1 MDHQSSSSDDDA
13 SSAAKN
19 LFNSHLAR
27 APRRALGARRGVETT
42 TSTLGA
48 MSSPTSSS
56 SLTEEFVDA
65 DLLTPLGL
73 VALLGRADLHPA
85 VREALRSDVRP
96 PLECLSSGDLAD
108 ASRVIG
114 VRKRSAP
121 PNPAAAAAALAAVN
135 PRGAAHGRRSLDART
150 VVRPDARRRRLP
162 RVRQVRM
169 AREAPPASPRGRPRL
184 RPPRVRRGRSQRL
197 DGSVRPARV
206 RPPRRSRGR
215 LRSPSSS
222 SATTHPSTSPRIA
235 HPPSGARPR
244 SSPDPSSRS
253 PSRPP
258 RLPSTYILPVPRPRP
273 RTLRPRGSATGGE
286 GARLRRSLRQTR
298 IQSRRLRRV
307 SGRLAG
313 CPALVSRRA
322 RRPRRRAR
330 PRRRGFGARRRT
342 RRRFRS
348 PDARS
353 VPSHG
358 GGGAVSSQG
367 VRAVADAQPRPARRG
382 GGTDAKAHGRVQA
395 TARVVTPRRASGI
408 RAMDRAAASRV
419 CRVALLAGTV
429 GGTSA
434 AAVGAATG
442 AGPLPS
448 PPPPGTPRT
457 FLPGFYFHA
466 AATATERR
474 RRARRLPRTPPRRR
488 RPARSRNPALGRAN
502 SRAPTT
508 AAHSRTTN
516 ISDDATRTARRR
528 GAHPRHRTPPDA
540 RARSV

>member
-1 MDHQSSSSDDDA
+1 
-13 SSAAKN
+13 
-19 LFNSHLAR
+19 
-27 APRRALGARRGVETT
+27 
-42 TSTLGA
+42 

-65 DLLTPLGL
+65 DLLTPPLGL

-114 VRKRSAP
+114 ARKRSAP

-135 PRGAAHGRRSLDART
+135 PPRALPTDGAASTPEPSSAPTPDDFASRAFVKSGWLAKHRQRRPAVALAFVPHESVEGDPNAWMALSAQLES
-150 VVRPDARRRRLP
+150 VRLAAAAGDTRARRRR
-162 RVRQVRM
+162 
-169 AREAPPASPRGRPRL
+169 
-184 RPPRVRRGRSQRL
+184 RRRRRSR
-197 DGSVRPARV
+197 A
-206 RPPRRSRGR
+206 PPRRSRIRRPAPGPDR
-215 LRSPSSS
+215 API
-222 SATTHPSTSPRIA
+222 PRHALPAA
-235 HPPSGARPR
+235 H
-244 SSPDPSSRS
+244 
-253 PSRPP
+253 P

-273 RTLRPRGSATGGE
+273 RTLRPRVSATGGE

-322 RRPRRRAR
+322 RRPRRRTR

-408 RAMDRAAASRV
+408 RAMDRAAASRL

-434 AAVGAATG
+434 VAVGAATG

-474 RRARRLPRTPPRRR
+474 RRALEAAADAAATAPP
-488 RPARSRNPALGRAN
+488 PLARNPALGRAN

-516 ISDDATRTARRR
+516 ISDDATRTARTARR
-528 GAHPRHRTPPDA
+528 SPAPSCT
-540 RARSV
+540 S